1 MATNAACRAVIT
13 LFSWR
18 SVAAPP
24 WGVSRRK
31 NIRLLVCAHK
41 NNLVGAS
48 NLLED
53 FHVNSGFGFRQSA
66 PSTIPLRLGFHP
78 GDCRSA
84 MNSQQEAMLAI
95 EPAHLPHYTHSAV
108 IVGGVIIV
116 AIITLVAG
124 VTLAIA
130 HHLVSAGPMTH
141 RDQSLQ
147 LHRIEKHEMIGAYL
161 KLTEHAARSDLT
173 VDVIPVPVSD
183 VASPW
188 DKQHAARQ
196 K

>member
-1 MATNAACRAVIT
+1 MI
-13 LFSWR
+13 
-18 SVAAPP
+18 
-24 WGVSRRK
+24 
-31 NIRLLVCAHK
+31 
-41 NNLVGAS
+41 
-48 NLLED
+48 
-53 FHVNSGFGFRQSA
+53 
-66 PSTIPLRLGFHP
+66 
-78 GDCRSA
+78 
-84 MNSQQEAMLAI
+84 SQPEALLAI

-108 IVGGVIIV
+108 IVGSVIIV

-147 LHRIEKHEMIGAYL
+147 LHRIEKHEMIRAYL

-183 VASPW
+183 TVRPNCRQPGKPNGPSPSTTDCNSTPTTPNASQTTPSQRF
-188 DKQHAARQ
+188 DNDVRRSLRYRSSRANQTSYPFRS
-196 K
+196 